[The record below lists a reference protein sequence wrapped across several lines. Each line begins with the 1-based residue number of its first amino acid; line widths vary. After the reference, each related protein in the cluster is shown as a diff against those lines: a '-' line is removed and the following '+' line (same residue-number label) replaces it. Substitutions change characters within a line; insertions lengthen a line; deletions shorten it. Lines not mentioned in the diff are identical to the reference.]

1 MAFLIVN
8 PRSGEN
14 GTGEE
19 LLRAAAGREIECHV
33 LRRGDDAAELARR
46 ADADVLGVAGGD
58 GSLAAV
64 AAVAIER
71 DLPFVCV
78 PAGRRN
84 HFARDAGLDRRDPVA
99 ALAAFRGVE
108 RRIDIGRVNGR
119 VFLNNVS
126 LGLYADLV
134 QRREQHRGRGASRA
148 SATGCRPGSSPR
160 RCARASWSSRTTHTR
175 SASTRS
181 AGEARSRRAGSTSM
195 PQTAGCRRAGRSEAG
210 GSSGWSSAGPSC
222 SRPPTA
228 SRSRCGRR
236 SSSSASPAPCGCS
249 CPAPASDKLLLA
261 ATCASF
267 PPRAGGSTCS
277 SEQLGRR
284 PR

>member
-84 HFARDAGLDRRDPVA
+84 HFARDAGLDRRDPAA

-134 QRREQHRGRGASRA
+134 QRREHHRGRGEALAGLRA
-148 SATGCRPGSSPR
+148 LPR
-160 RCARASWSSRTTHTR
+160 LARERHR
-175 SASTRS
+175 LQ
-181 AGEARSRRAGSTSM
+181 ARFESETLRARILVVANNAYEVSLYTL
-195 PQTAGCRRAGRSEAG
+195 
-210 GSSGWSSAGPSC
+210 
-222 SRPPTA
+222 
-228 SRSRCGRR
+228 GRR
-236 SSSSASPAPCGCS
+236 SSPEGGRLHLYAADGWLPTRWAERSGRQLRLELGRPVV
-249 CPAPASDKLLLA
+249 LA
-261 ATCASF
+261 AADGEPLTLRSPLEFECL
-267 PPRAGGSTCS
+267 PRALRLLVPGTGK
-277 SEQLGRR
+277 
-284 PR
+284 

>member
-1 MAFLIVN
+1 MAFLLVN

-46 ADADVLGVAGGD
+46 ADADVLGIAGGD

-64 AAVAIER
+64 ASVAIER

-84 HFARDAGLDRRDPVA
+84 HFARDAGIDRRDPVA
-99 ALAAFRGVE
+99 ALAAFTGVE
-108 RRIDIGRVNGR
+108 RRIDVGSVNGR

-134 QRREQHRGRGASRA
+134 HRREHHR
-148 SATGCRPGSSPR
+148 R
-160 RCARASWSSRTTHTR
+160 R
-175 SASTRS
+175 
-181 AGEARSRRAGSTSM
+181 GEALAGLRALPRLAVG
-195 PQTAGCRRAGRSEAG
+195 PARLHARVDGRS
-210 GSSGWSSAGPSC
+210 
-222 SRPPTA
+222 
-228 SRSRCGRR
+228 
-236 SSSSASPAPCGCS
+236 
-249 CPAPASDKLLLA
+249 LA
-261 ATCASF
+261 ARILLVANNRYDLSLFTVGE
-267 PPRAGGSTCS
+267 RARLDEG
-277 SEQLGRR
+277 
-284 PR
+284 